1 MRRRNLLALAAAA
14 AVLPA
19 STGSAQEAGR
29 KYLLGFLVQAP
40 RPRYAVLFEEL
51 HRLGFIEGSNLSV
64 APNGFGLAVEQLE
77 AAAVEVAQ
85 TKPDAIFCGGDAAA
99 RAAQQATD
107 TIPLVTIADDAIRNR
122 LVVSLARPGGNLTGI
137 SILASELNGKRLEL
151 LIELLPGIRRIA
163 ALIDPATTT
172 IEQLQALIAAA
183 RSRAVELSIHRIET
197 PQDIVPAIEAARAS
211 GADALNVFASALL
224 YANRALIIEH
234 SALARL
240 PAIYQFPEH
249 CTEGGLVGYGSRLA
263 SLDRQAAGL
272 LAKVMTGTRPAD
284 LPVEQPIKL
293 ELCINLKTAKAL
305 GVTVPQWLLQR
316 ADEVIE

>member
-1 MRRRNLLALAAAA
+1 MRRRNLLALAATA

-19 STGSAQEAGR
+19 STGWAQEAGR

-40 RPRYAVLFEEL
+40 RPRYAALFEEL

-64 APNGFGLAVEQLE
+64 APNGFSLAVEQLE

-107 TIPLVTIADDAIRNR
+107 TIPLVTIADDALRNR
-122 LVVSLARPGGNLTGI
+122 LVVSLARPAGNLTGI
-137 SILASELNGKRLEL
+137 SIFASELNGKRLEL

-183 RSRAVELSIHRIET
+183 RSRSVSC
-197 PQDIVPAIEAARAS
+197 PFIVSRRRRTLFRPLKRRGRAERMRS
-211 GADALNVFASALL
+211 TF
-224 YANRALIIEH
+224 
-234 SALARL
+234 L
-240 PAIYQFPEH
+240 PRPFSMP
-249 CTEGGLVGYGSRLA
+249 
-263 SLDRQAAGL
+263 
-272 LAKVMTGTRPAD
+272 TGR
-284 LPVEQPIKL
+284 
-293 ELCINLKTAKAL
+293 
-305 GVTVPQWLLQR
+305 
-316 ADEVIE
+316 